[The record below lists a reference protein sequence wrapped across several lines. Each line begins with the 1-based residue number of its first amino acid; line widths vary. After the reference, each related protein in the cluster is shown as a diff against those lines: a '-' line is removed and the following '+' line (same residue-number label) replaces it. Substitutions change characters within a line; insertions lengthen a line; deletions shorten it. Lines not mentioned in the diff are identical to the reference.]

1 MGKPRADDFAERRE
15 HLAHLTEEQLEERFW
30 SLANEVVEP
39 LLDLARTHTSPSI
52 ERSVL
57 LRMGFDS
64 LTARGIAEQAMAHG
78 LLGHGAGHLVWRYA
92 KGQGLGIEAA
102 GLALARGEG
111 WDSLE
116 SYFGPRE
123 Q

>member
-1 MGKPRADDFAERRE
+1 MGEPRADDFAERRK
-15 HLAHLTEEQLEERFW
+15 HLDHLTEEQLEERFW

-39 LLDLARTHTSPSI
+39 LVELARAHTSPSI

-64 LTARGIAEQAMAHG
+64 LTARSIVEQAMAHG
-78 LLGHGAGHLVWRYA
+78 LLGHGAGHSVWRYA
-92 KGQGLGIEAA
+92 RSKGLGIEAA
-102 GLALARGEG
+102 GQALARGEG
-111 WDSLE
+111 WDSLKN
-116 SYFGPRE
+116 YFGSSG